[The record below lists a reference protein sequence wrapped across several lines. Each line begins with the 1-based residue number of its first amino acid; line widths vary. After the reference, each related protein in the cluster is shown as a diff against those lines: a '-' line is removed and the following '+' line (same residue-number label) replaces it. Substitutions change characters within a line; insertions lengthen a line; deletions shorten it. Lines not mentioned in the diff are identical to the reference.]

1 MQPPALLRQRSF
13 PAFPASGLHRPNERL
28 SASPQSSA
36 SDWSRRSKMVVG
48 CHTLPIAV
56 PVLKKSAFGLM
67 TDPPSLASTSE
78 QVIVLFFYYN
88 ALWETRRKSSGF
100 VPGIRVST
108 FFCLVTTR
116 QLVDGRN
123 KPGHDERGMLVV
135 FIFTSRTRPWVGGSK
150 RAAPGGDAPPA
161 QADCDRPIVSSR
173 RRQALRASCCSG
185 LKSCFHMAGDLQF
198 P

>member
-1 MQPPALLRQRSF
+1 MEICCHALPTAVLTLKNI
-13 PAFPASGLHRPNERL
+13 AF
-28 SASPQSSA
+28 
-36 SDWSRRSKMVVG
+36 D
-48 CHTLPIAV
+48 
-56 PVLKKSAFGLM
+56 LM
-67 TDPPSLASTSE
+67 TETVYAGFPCSARRNF
-78 QVIVLFFYYN
+78 IWYFN
-88 ALWETRRKSSGF
+88 GLWDRRRIYSGF

-135 FIFTSRTRPWVGGSK
+135 FIFTSRTRHQVGGSK

-161 QADCDRPIVSSR
+161 QADCDRPIVSPR

-185 LKSCFHMAGDLQF
+185 LKSCFHIAGDLKSLLIRGGSF
-198 P
+198 